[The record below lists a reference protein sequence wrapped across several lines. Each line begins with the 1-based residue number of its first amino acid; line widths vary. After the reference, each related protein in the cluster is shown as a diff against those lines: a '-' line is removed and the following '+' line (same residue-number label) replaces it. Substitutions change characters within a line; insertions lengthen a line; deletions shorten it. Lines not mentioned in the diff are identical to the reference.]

1 MALNLANLA
10 VVAQNGTDLPRIFI
24 YKTTDA
30 LADVNTLDYFKDVA
44 KILRILDT
52 IYIYS
57 STGGTPVVSI
67 SYVNAVTIPSPGV
80 AGSVDITDGMVI
92 TATDTD

>member
-1 MALNLANLA
+1 MSLNLANLA

-30 LADVNTLDYFKDVA
+30 LADVNTAGYFNGA
-44 KILRILDT
+44 SKILRVLDVIKLFT
-52 IYIYS
+52 S
-57 STGGTPVVSI
+57 VGGTPVVSEA
-67 SYVNAVTIPSPGV
+67 YVNANAS
-80 AGSVDITDGMVI
+80 GSVDITDGVVL

>member
-1 MALNLANLA
+1 MSLNLANLA

-30 LADVNTLDYFKDVA
+30 LADVNTAGYFNGA
-44 KILRILDT
+44 SKILRVLDVIKLFT
-52 IYIYS
+52 S
-57 STGGTPVVSI
+57 VGGTPVVSEA
-67 SYVNAVTIPSPGV
+67 YVNANASG
-80 AGSVDITDGMVI
+80 AVDITDGVVL

>member
-1 MALNLANLA
+1 MLNLANLA

-30 LADVNTLDYFKDVA
+30 LADVNSAGYFNGA
-44 KILRILDT
+44 SKILKVLDVIKLFT
-52 IYIYS
+52 S
-57 STGGTPVVSI
+57 VDTTPVVSEA
-67 SYVNAVTIPSPGV
+67 YVNANASGV
-80 AGSVDITDGMVI
+80 VDITDGVVL

>member
-24 YKTTDA
+24 YKTADA
-30 LADVNTLDYFKDVA
+30 LADVNTSGYFNGA
-44 KILRILDT
+44 SKILRVLDVIKLFT
-52 IYIYS
+52 S
-57 STGGTPVVSI
+57 VEGTPVVSEA
-67 SYVNAVTIPSPGV
+67 YVNANASGV
-80 AGSVDITDGMVI
+80 VDITDGVVL